1 MKFYDLWQG
10 YLEDADNLDWLNT
23 EDLFLIEEEQK
34 YLIGYH
40 LSSWRDDE
48 KYSAHDDKRLVM
60 TGAFEDGYVPLK
72 STNKALMEKII
83 EEFRRT
89 NTISIINTSNYE
101 NWFLWLGRSALYHFF
116 PFSPSGLDNQISLT
130 YHVVSLALSLAN
142 YGELKGPSKF
152 IGSAEERIKE
162 DYLRI
167 LRYFRFFI
175 EYSKTDYDKNTIK
188 YIKQNING
196 LNKVS
201 NERIFIELKK
211 ILSLQNVNKLFLN
224 TQSKEIILN
233 IFPQFKFYERLNK
246 IENLEEKL
254 KINYDSDLILALLI
268 IDQSNNYEYFC
279 HKYKTSNNMRN
290 RFKNISKHF
299 EEIKN
304 KSFFSEKNI
313 KRSVYF
319 LDKKYVKDLLFFS
332 ICLNNKIEISKI
344 KKLIGFINNFKI
356 PKFPISGDEL
366 KNKYGYESGELLGK
380 KLKDLEKKWIENN
393 FFIDDKEVEK
403 SLNKFN

>member
-1 MKFYDLWQG
+1 
-10 YLEDADNLDWLNT
+10 
-23 EDLFLIEEEQK
+23 
-34 YLIGYH
+34 
-40 LSSWRDDE
+40 
-48 KYSAHDDKRLVM
+48 
-60 TGAFEDGYVPLK
+60 
-72 STNKALMEKII
+72 
-83 EEFRRT
+83 
-89 NTISIINTSNYE
+89 
-101 NWFLWLGRSALYHFF
+101 
-116 PFSPSGLDNQISLT
+116 
-130 YHVVSLALSLAN
+130 
-142 YGELKGPSKF
+142 
-152 IGSAEERIKE
+152 
-162 DYLRI
+162 
-167 LRYFRFFI
+167 
-175 EYSKTDYDKNTIK
+175 
-188 YIKQNING
+188 
-196 LNKVS
+196 
-201 NERIFIELKK
+201 
-211 ILSLQNVNKLFLN
+211 
-224 TQSKEIILN
+224 
-233 IFPQFKFYERLNK
+233 
-246 IENLEEKL
+246 
-254 KINYDSDLILALLI
+254 
-268 IDQSNNYEYFC
+268 
-279 HKYKTSNNMRN
+279 MRN